1 MYTWSVRPVLLWLS
15 LSALVLG
22 ACSSKSAPAAPA
34 DSGDVGADD
43 GSTVGCTSV
52 GGTCEPYAAG
62 CPILQQNAEFC
73 GNVVLVCCLPPG
85 GETLGSPDSGGD
97 DTDATTSAETGP
109 VTGPV
114 DAATDAG
121 EADDTPTT
129 TDAPAD

>member
-1 MYTWSVRPVLLWLS
+1 

-97 DTDATTSAETGP
+97 NADATTSMEAGP

-114 DAATDAG
+114 DAAATDAG
-121 EADDTPTT
+121 EADDTATTT

>member
-1 MYTWSVRPVLLWLS
+1 
-15 LSALVLG
+15 
-22 ACSSKSAPAAPA
+22 
-34 DSGDVGADD
+34 
-43 GSTVGCTSV
+43 
-52 GGTCEPYAAG
+52 
-62 CPILQQNAEFC
+62 LQQNAEFC

-97 DTDATTSAETGP
+97 DANTTTSMEAGP